1 VPVRA
6 ARHVLT
12 GAAFVHAPH
21 LLYADCARCH
31 ASVAQ
36 SSAAEELHLE
46 GIQTCRGCHGGSEG
60 VREDCQNCHRYHPK
74 AAW

>member
-1 VPVRA
+1 
-6 ARHVLT
+6 VLK

-31 ASVAQ
+31 AAIARSKTAD
-36 SSAAEELHLE
+36 ELHLE
-46 GIQTCRGCHGGSEG
+46 GIGTCRGCHAVEG

>member
-1 VPVRA
+1 
-6 ARHVLT
+6 VLVE
-12 GAAFVHAPH
+12 AAFVHAPH

-31 ASVAQ
+31 ARVAL
-36 SSAAEELHLE
+36 STSAEQLHLE
-46 GIQTCRGCHGGSEG
+46 GIGTCRGCHGGAEG